1 MPNIND
7 PAPPFVLSDG
17 EKQSPLWKRLEQYF
31 TDKRDECR
39 AKNDGALDPI
49 ATANMRGRIQT
60 YRDLLAL
67 GKE

>member
-7 PAPPFVLSDG
+7 PTPLILTEG
-17 EKQSPLWKRLEQYF
+17 EKNSTLWQRIETHLKDKLE
-31 TDKRDECR
+31 ECR
-39 AKNDGALDPI
+39 AKNDGDLDKI
-49 ATANMRGRIQT
+49 QTAKMRGRIQT